1 MHHVRHD
8 VGILLKRH
16 DCTEQHS
23 EYHEREDAPITLHI
37 LFHSF
42 ELRLHCTVGPIITVG
57 PAGVRVSKPSF
68 LMSTRERSANFIGA
82 GPSLMLTISISGGL
96 AGCAMSEAPARLRPV
111 QFFIYESGV

>member
-1 MHHVRHD
+1 MRHD

-23 EYHEREDAPITLHI
+23 EYHEGEDPPITLYI

-42 ELRLHCTVGPIITVG
+42 ELRLHCMPIVRVG
-57 PAGVRVSKPSF
+57 PAGARVGKPSC

-82 GPSLMLTISISGGL
+82 GPSLTLTISISDGL
-96 AGCAMSEAPARLRPV
+96 EGDSILEAPQLRLIRNCHYRCP
-111 QFFIYESGV
+111 YMN